1 MDVPTQAPF
10 VFDPSTERFAL
21 DPYPDYAWLRANAP
35 IYHWRERDALVISR
49 MAELR
54 EFFNEPRLSFDVRTW
69 EHYPGDALFEQPRYR
84 AWARVNSAG
93 LFRLS
98 PTDHARVRKLAS
110 VALTPRAVRELDDAV
125 QRAVDD
131 SLAQLIADQ
140 AEVVNVRE
148 FAERIPL
155 RVICDLLGIPDELRA
170 SFRRFGIAVIRSVQ
184 PYNELEVMNEIAD
197 AFTEGVGLLDQVIA
211 ERRAMA
217 ERPDDLLSRWIEANE
232 DQQRL
237 SDDELIG
244 LVTALIAA
252 GSDTTVHGTCY
263 AVHALLLHRDA
274 LGELQ
279 ADRSLLRGAIE
290 ESLRWDGF
298 GKIGLVRYAS
308 EAFEFCGTPVRKGQL
323 VAALG
328 GSAARDPDAYEDPD
342 RFDIRRDHLQNLT
355 FGLGRHFCLGANLA
369 RSELT
374 RAVETLLLDRFPEA
388 ELAGPP
394 SVDPHD
400 PIMRPMTNLPVRLGP
415 DQRSAKGSA

>member
-1 MDVPTQAPF
+1 MDVPTQGPF
-10 VFDPSTERFAL
+10 VFNPDSEHFAL

-35 IYHWRERDALVISR
+35 IYHWRERGALVISR

-54 EFFNEPRLSFDVRTW
+54 EFFNEPRLSSDVRAY
-69 EHYPGDALFEQPRYR
+69 EHYPGEALFDQPRFR
-84 AWARVNSAG
+84 AWARVNAVS

-98 PTDHARVRKLAS
+98 PADHARVRKLAS
-110 VALTPRAVRELDDAV
+110 VALTPRAVRQMDDAV

-131 SLAQLIADQ
+131 SLAQLIADR

-155 RVICDLLGIPDELRA
+155 TVICDLLGIPDDLRA
-170 SFRRFGIAVIRSVQ
+170 TFRRFGISVIRSVQ
-184 PYNELEVMNEIAD
+184 PYLELEVMHEIAD
-197 AFTEGVGLLDQVIA
+197 AFTEGVGLLEQVIA
-211 ERRAMA
+211 ERRAMV
-217 ERPDDLLSRWIEANE
+217 ERPDDLLTRWIEANE

-237 SDDELIG
+237 SDDEMIG
-244 LVTALIAA
+244 LVAALIAA

-263 AVHALLLHRDA
+263 AVHALLLHRDQ
-274 LGELQ
+274 LRELQ
-279 ADRSLLRGAIE
+279 ADRSLLRAAIE

-308 EAFEFCGTPVRKGQL
+308 EDFEFCGTPVRKGQL

-328 GSAARDPDAYEDPD
+328 GSAARDPDAYVDAD
-342 RFDIRRDHLQNLT
+342 RFDIHRDHLQNLT

-374 RAVETLLLDRFPEA
+374 HAVETLLLDRFPEA
-388 ELAGPP
+388 ELAEPP
-394 SVDPHD
+394 TIDPSD

-415 DQRSAKGSA
+415 DHRSAKRTA